1 MKVGKSL
8 KTTNYYIK
16 TTPYMLPELLALQL
30 QKSKID
36 PTLLNSQKSAPQTII
51 TSINIANSK
60 DLALQPETAKYTDI
74 HGSTMSPDQI
84 ENLVTHG
91 GDLEYIVVENG
102 EKIIRR
108 DKLFSSE
115 TLIQEYLSQQ
125 FKLVQFTDIINV
137 KPGEIKEFGE
147 LRITGLQN
155 QGFPA
160 WKIESLYN
168 EKYVY
173 EMRKLSSKENSSTAD
188 LNLSRPHYDFV
199 IKSPDGRPFN
209 FNSRIKNVSEI
220 DTHLVY

>member
-1 MKVGKSL
+1 
-8 KTTNYYIK
+8 
-16 TTPYMLPELLALQL
+16 
-30 QKSKID
+30 
-36 PTLLNSQKSAPQTII
+36 
-51 TSINIANSK
+51 
-60 DLALQPETAKYTDI
+60 
-74 HGSTMSPDQI
+74 MSSGQI

-108 DKLFSSE
+108 DKLFSNESSV
-115 TLIQEYLSQQ
+115 QEYLSQQ
-125 FKLVQFTDIINV
+125 FKLVQFTDIINI

-160 WKIESLYN
+160 WKIEFSNNDKFDY
-168 EKYVY
+168 EIRKYT
-173 EMRKLSSKENSSTAD
+173 SNDGSITTD
-188 LNLSRPHYDFV
+188 PNLSRPHYDFV
-199 IKSPDGRPFN
+199 IKSSDGKPFN

>member
-1 MKVGKSL
+1 
-8 KTTNYYIK
+8 
-16 TTPYMLPELLALQL
+16 MLPELLALQL

-108 DKLFSSE
+108 DKVFSSE
-115 TLIQEYLSQQ
+115 TLVQEYLSQQ
-125 FKLVQFTDIINV
+125 FKLINFDDILQV
-137 KPGEIKEFGE
+137 KPGDTRTFGDLKIVGLEDHGYQAWRIEFSYNKKYIYE
-147 LRITGLQN
+147 LR
-155 QGFPA
+155 
-160 WKIESLYN
+160 
-168 EKYVY
+168 KYVT
-173 EMRKLSSKENSSTAD
+173 RDDSFKLD
-188 LNLSRPHYDFV
+188 PNLSRPHYDFV
-199 IKSPDGRPFN
+199 IKSPDSRPFN
-209 FNSRIKNVSEI
+209 FNSRITGVQEI
-220 DTHLVY
+220 ELHLIY